1 MEGMV
6 TMRRHAGGLGRR
18 DVVKGSLA
26 SGAVLAATARA
37 QPTRAQAKPAKLV
50 YVGDNGPWHRCLVQE
65 VAPAFEKETGI
76 KIDFTLLPIDA
87 LVARLKAELS
97 SGSGGID
104 IVQWDASMAGWVSR
118 HMQDH
123 AKLLAASASRH
134 PDFDWADFLPA
145 VQGMATYEGK
155 LSGIPY
161 RITTGVLF
169 RQPKLL
175 EQAGITKAPSNFAE
189 FLAAAEATTK
199 QGLPHRYGFGVMGR
213 QGPAMLGSF
222 TPFLRSAGGRY
233 YDAKTGEI
241 FVNQPAGIE
250 ALQFYGDLMTKYKV
264 MNPDS
269 LTWEFDG
276 IIAGG
281 QNDQFAMTVTLAP
294 YGEAMNDPKQ
304 SKTGGDWAWSLMPG
318 KDLLSQTRSYL
329 AGWMLGVPEATKNTD
344 WAFEFVQ
351 TATSKQW
358 MKRSIDLGNAPPRVS
373 VLQDPTVLQKHPWAP
388 VAGDALKTAVL
399 DHRDPAWSTVQLPL
413 RTAISQVLLG
423 QTTAK
428 KALDDCATQWQRSF
442 RLAGMKG

>member
-1 MEGMV
+1 MI
-6 TMRRHAGGLGRR
+6 TRPSGLGRR
-18 DVVKGSLA
+18 TMVK
-26 SGAVLAATARA
+26 ATAAAGAAVGLGIRA
-37 QPTRAQAKPAKLV
+37 RPARAQAKPDKLV
-50 YVGDNGPWHRCLVQE
+50 YVGDNGPWHWCLVNE
-65 VAPAFEKETGI
+65 VAPAFEKATGI

-97 SGSGGID
+97 SGSGAID

-123 AKLLAASASRH
+123 KKLMDAAAGKH
-134 PDFDWADFLPA
+134 PDFDWADFLPS
-145 VQGMATYEGK
+145 VQGMATYDGK

-161 RITTGVLF
+161 RITTGILHY
-169 RQPKLL
+169 QKKLL
-175 EQAGITKAPSNFAE
+175 EQAAFAKPPTTFAE
-189 FLAAAEATTK
+189 LLATAQATTK

-222 TPFLRSAGGRY
+222 TPFMRSAGGRY
-233 YDAKTGEI
+233 YDPQTGEI
-241 FVNQPAGIE
+241 FVNQPAGVY
-250 ALQFYGDLMTKYKV
+250 ALQFYGDLLTKYHV

-294 YGEAMNDPKQ
+294 YGELMNDPKQ
-304 SKTGGDWAWSLMPG
+304 SRTGGDWAWSLMPG
-318 KDLLSQTRSYL
+318 KDSISQSKTYL
-329 AGWMLGVPEATKNTD
+329 AGWMLGVPEGTKHTD

-358 MKRSIDLGNAPPRVS
+358 MRRSIDLSNAPPRVS
-373 VLQDPTVLQKHPWAP
+373 VLEDPAVLARHPWAP
-388 VAGDALKTAVL
+388 VAGEALKTAVL
-399 DHRDPAWSTVQLPL
+399 DHRDPLWSTAQLPL

-423 QTTAK
+423 QKTAQQ
-428 KALDDCATQWQRSF
+428 ALDDVANQWHRSF
-442 RLAGMKG
+442 KLAGMKG

>member
-1 MEGMV
+1 MTTNASTKGP
-6 TMRRHAGGLGRR
+6 GRR
-18 DVVKGSLA
+18 ALIKTSVA
-26 SGAVLAATARA
+26 AGAALAAGSWTRPVRA
-37 QPTRAQAKPAKLV
+37 QGKPTQLV
-50 YVGDNGPWHRCLVQE
+50 YVGDNGPWHQCLVQE
-65 VAPAFEKETGI
+65 VAPAFEKEYGI

-97 SGSGGID
+97 SGAGAID

-123 AKLLAASASRH
+123 AKLLQQAASRH
-134 PDFDWADFLPA
+134 PDFDWADFLPR
-145 VQGMATYEGK
+145 VQGMATYDGK

-161 RITTGVLF
+161 RVTTGILF
-169 RQPKLL
+169 YQKKLL
-175 EQAGITKAPSNFAE
+175 EQAGFNKPPSNFAE
-189 FLAAAEATTK
+189 LLAAAQATTK

-241 FVNQPAGIE
+241 FVNQPPAVE
-250 ALQFYGDLMTKYKV
+250 ALQFYGDMMTKYKV

-294 YGEAMNDPKQ
+294 YGEGMSDPKL
-304 SKTGGDWAWSLMPG
+304 SKTAGNWGWSLMPG
-318 KDLLSQTRSYL
+318 KDSIKQTATYM
-329 AGWMLGVPEATKNTD
+329 AGWMLGVPEGAKHTD
-344 WAFEFVQ
+344 WSFEFIQ
-351 TATSKQW
+351 MATSKKW
-358 MKRSIDLGNAPPRVS
+358 LRRAIDLADAPPRVS
-373 VLQDPTVLQKHPWAP
+373 VLEDPAVLAKHPWAP
-388 VAGDALKTAVL
+388 VLGESLKTAVL
-399 DHRDPAWSTVQLPL
+399 DHQDPVWSTAQLPL

-423 QTTAK
+423 QKTAK
-428 KALDDCATQWQRSF
+428 QAMDDCAVQWERSF

>member
-1 MEGMV
+1 
-6 TMRRHAGGLGRR
+6 MRTQPGVGRR
-18 DVVKGSLA
+18 AVVTGSMA
-26 SGAVLAATARA
+26 AALAARVS
-37 QPTRAQAKPAKLV
+37 RGHAQAKPDKLV
-50 YVGDNGPWHRCLVQE
+50 YVGDNGPWHWCLVQE
-65 VAPAFEKETGI
+65 VAPAFEKATGI

-123 AKLLAASASRH
+123 QKLMAASAPKH

-145 VQGMATYEGK
+145 VQQMATYEGR

-161 RITTGVLF
+161 RCTTGILHY
-169 RQPKLL
+169 QKKLL
-175 EQAGITKAPSNFAE
+175 EQAGIDKPPGTFAE
-189 FLAAAEATTK
+189 LLSAAQATTK

-222 TPFLRSAGGRY
+222 TPFLRSNNGHY

-241 FVNQPAGIE
+241 FVTRPEAVD
-250 ALQFYGDLMTKYKV
+250 ALQFYGDLLTKYHV

-294 YGEAMNDPKQ
+294 YGELMNDPKV

-318 KDLLSQTRSYL
+318 KDSISQSKTYL
-329 AGWMLGVPEATKNTD
+329 AGWSLGVPEGSKNTD
-344 WAFEFVQ
+344 WAFEFIQ
-351 TATSKQW
+351 MATSKQW
-358 MKRSIDLGNAPPRVS
+358 MRRSIDLGNAPPRAS
-373 VLQDPTVLQKHPWAP
+373 VLEDPSVLAKHPWAP
-388 VAGDALKTAVL
+388 VQGEALKTAVL
-399 DHRDPAWSTVQLPL
+399 DHRDPVWSTAQLPL
-413 RTAISQVLLG
+413 RVAISQVLLG
-423 QTTAK
+423 QKTAK
-428 KALDDCATQWQRSF
+428 DALDDVARQWQRSF
-442 RLAGMKG
+442 RLAGLKG